1 MYSDDDIQYAL
12 ETTKILHEPDRRID
26 TFGTTS
32 FQFVLVSQL
41 MDSVSQVRV
50 RNGTIDAERPR
61 ILRPEGYEDF
71 SFEGFGEQADAF
83 KEWFKRGG
91 GDMTFLK
98 YGFNFAKRNVT
109 ESIVHEG
116 VDEVCDRVIEEIR
129 SSGNPFRAVI
139 QGVDDTWEISLLK
152 FSMEM
157 IRQSHGI
164 NQFDFKRKGLL

>member
-61 ILRPEGYEDF
+61 ILRPEGYDDF
-71 SFEGFGEQADAF
+71 SFEGFGEQAEAF
-83 KEWFKRGG
+83 REWFKRSD
-91 GDMTFLK
+91 GDMAFLK

-116 VDEVCDRVIEEIR
+116 LAEVCDRVIEDIR

-164 NQFDFKRKGLL
+164 NEFDFKRKGLL

>member
-12 ETTKILHEPDRRID
+12 ETTKIVHEPDRRIE

-32 FQFVLVSQL
+32 FQFILVTEL

-61 ILRPEGYEDF
+61 ILRPEGYEDL
-71 SFEGFGEQADAF
+71 SFEGFGEQAEAF

-91 GDMTFLK
+91 GDMAFLK
-98 YGFNFAKRNVT
+98 YGFNFAKHNVT
-109 ESIVHEG
+109 ESVVHEG
-116 VDEVCDRVIEEIR
+116 MEAVCDRVIEEIR

-157 IRQSHGI
+157 IHQSQGI
-164 NQFDFKRKGLL
+164 NVFDFKRKGLL